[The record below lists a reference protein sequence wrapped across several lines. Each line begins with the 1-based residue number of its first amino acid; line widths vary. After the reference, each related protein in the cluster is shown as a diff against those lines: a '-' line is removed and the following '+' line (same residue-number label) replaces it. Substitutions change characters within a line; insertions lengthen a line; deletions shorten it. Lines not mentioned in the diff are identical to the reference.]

1 MFLVVVSGYF
11 TGDIWGYNQMFCVV
25 YIYIYIHIYYNEHDN
40 DVQHGK
46 CNVGNVINI

>member
-25 YIYIYIHIYYNEHDN
+25 YIYIYIYIITNMIMMSN
-40 DVQHGK
+40 M
-46 CNVGNVINI
+46 GNVMWVM